1 MLKFLKKYWWI
12 GLIGSLFMVGEV
24 LIDLIQPKM
33 MAQIVDEGILKGN
46 ESLVWSVGIRMIL
59 VVFLGGCC
67 GILSGVFV
75 NICSQHFGNDLRKA
89 LFHRIM
95 NFSFEQIDDFTVG
108 SLITRTTS
116 DVTQVQNMVS
126 QLIRGAVRCMMFFI
140 AGSSFLLSLNVA
152 FSRVLMF
159 TLPIILLEIAF
170 VVWKSGPLFTLLQKR
185 LDRVNSV
192 IGENVASE
200 RVVKAFVQEKSEI
213 EKFRQSNRDLADSR
227 FQVQLLI
234 SWMRPVMN
242 IVLNTATVTIIYIGG
257 MEVAARRMEIGSL
270 MAAITYLSQI
280 LSGMMMMAMIFQTI
294 TLGVAS
300 SKRIKEVL
308 TSVPVIQDGK
318 DGNIEKRGG
327 SIEFK
332 NVSFTYPG
340 HHHEVLKDISFTVAP
355 GQTLAIIG
363 ATGSGKS
370 TLVSLIP
377 RFYDVTEGRV
387 LVDGE
392 DVKNFTLHELRDR
405 ISLVLQKSE
414 MFSGSIAHNI
424 MIGNP
429 EATEDEMISAAR
441 VAQTHEFILRQPDS
455 YDTPVAE
462 AGMSLSGGQK
472 QRIAISR
479 ALLRPA
485 EILIL
490 DDSTSALDLGTE
502 SRLFKALRGDYEKMT
517 KIIIAQRI
525 ATVMRAD
532 RIAVMDKGRIV
543 GMGTHKELMNSCDVY
558 REIYDSQLRKGG
570 RKYESTTEYKS

>member
-1 MLKFLKKYWWI
+1 MADTLLKFLKKHLWI
-12 GLIGSLFMVGEV
+12 GLIGSLFMVCEV
-24 LIDLIQPKM
+24 LIDLIQPRM
-33 MAQIVDEGILKGN
+33 MAQIVDNGILKGN
-46 ESLVWSVGIRMIL
+46 TALVWSVGIRMIFI
-59 VVFLGGCC
+59 VFLGGCC

-89 LFHRIM
+89 LFDRIM

-116 DVTQVQNMVS
+116 DVTQVQTMVS
-126 QLIRGAVRCMMFFI
+126 QLIRGAVRCMMFFF
-140 AGSSFLLSLNVA
+140 AGSSFLLTLNVA
-152 FSRVLMF
+152 FSRVLML
-159 TLPIILLEIAF
+159 TIPIILMEIAF
-170 VVWKSGPLFTLLQKR
+170 VVWKSGPLFTHLQTR

-200 RVVKAFVQEKSEI
+200 RVVKAFVQEQSEI
-213 EKFRQSNRDLADSR
+213 EKFDKCNLDLVNTR
-227 FQVQLLI
+227 FEVQILI

-242 IVLNTATVTIIYIGG
+242 IVLNAATVAIIYIGG
-257 MEVAARRMEIGSL
+257 MEVAASRMEIGSL

-294 TLGVAS
+294 TLGLAS
-300 SKRIKEVL
+300 AKRLKEVL
-308 TSVPVIQDGK
+308 ASVPVIRDGSAAA
-318 DGNIEKRGG
+318 IEKRGG
-327 SIEFK
+327 SIEFE
-332 NVSFTYPG
+332 NVSFNYPG

-370 TLVSLIP
+370 TLVSLIA
-377 RFYDVTEGRV
+377 RFYDVTDGSV

-392 DVKNFTLHELRDR
+392 DVKNFSLHELRDR
-405 ISLVLQKSE
+405 ISFVLQKSE
-414 MFSGSIAHNI
+414 LFTGTIRKNI

-429 EATEDEMISAAR
+429 GADEDEMVKAAR
-441 VAQTHEFILRQPDS
+441 AAQADEFILHQPDK
-455 YDTPVAE
+455 YDTTVAE

-479 ALLRPA
+479 ALLKPA

-502 SRLFKALRGDYEKMT
+502 ARLFKALDEGYEKLT

-543 GMGTHKELMNSCDVY
+543 GIGSHNELMENCDVY

-570 RKYESTTEYKS
+570 VKA

>member
-1 MLKFLKKYWWI
+1 MLKFLKKHLWI
-12 GLIGSLFMVGEV
+12 GLIGSLFMVCEV
-24 LIDLIQPKM
+24 LIDLIQPRM
-33 MAQIVDEGILKGN
+33 MAQIVDNGILKGN
-46 ESLVWSVGIRMIL
+46 TALVWSVGIRMIFI
-59 VVFLGGCC
+59 VFLGGCC

-89 LFHRIM
+89 LFDRIM

-116 DVTQVQNMVS
+116 DVTQVQTMVS
-126 QLIRGAVRCMMFFI
+126 QLIRGAVRCMMFFF
-140 AGSSFLLSLNVA
+140 AGSSFLLTLNVA
-152 FSRVLMF
+152 FSRVLML
-159 TLPIILLEIAF
+159 TIPIILMEIAF
-170 VVWKSGPLFTLLQKR
+170 VVWKSGPLFTHLQTR

-200 RVVKAFVQEKSEI
+200 RVVKAFVQEQSEI
-213 EKFRQSNRDLADSR
+213 EKFDKSNLDLVNTR
-227 FQVQLLI
+227 FEVQILI

-242 IVLNTATVTIIYIGG
+242 IVLNAATVAIIYIGG
-257 MEVAARRMEIGSL
+257 MEVAASRMEIGSL

-294 TLGVAS
+294 TLGLAS
-300 SKRIKEVL
+300 AKRLKEVL
-308 TSVPVIQDGK
+308 ASVPVIRDGSAAA
-318 DGNIEKRGG
+318 IEKRGG
-327 SIEFK
+327 SIEFE
-332 NVSFTYPG
+332 NVSFNYPG

-370 TLVSLIP
+370 TLVSLIA
-377 RFYDVTEGRV
+377 RFYDVTDGSV

-392 DVKNFTLHELRDR
+392 DVKNFSLHELRDR
-405 ISLVLQKSE
+405 ISFVLQKSE
-414 MFSGSIAHNI
+414 LFTGTIRKNI

-429 EATEDEMISAAR
+429 EADEDEMVKAAR
-441 VAQTHEFILRQPDS
+441 AAQADEFILHQPDK
-455 YDTPVAE
+455 YDTTVAE

-479 ALLRPA
+479 ALLKPS

-502 SRLFKALRGDYEKMT
+502 ARLFKALDEGYEKLT

-543 GMGTHKELMNSCDVY
+543 GIGSHNELMENCDVY

-570 RKYESTTEYKS
+570 AKA

>member
-1 MLKFLKKYWWI
+1 MLKFLKKHLWI
-12 GLIGSLFMVGEV
+12 GLIGSLFMVCEV
-24 LIDLIQPKM
+24 LIDLIQPRM
-33 MAQIVDEGILKGN
+33 MAQIVDNGILKGDTA
-46 ESLVWSVGIRMIL
+46 LVWSVGIRMIFI
-59 VVFLGGCC
+59 VFLGGCC

-89 LFHRIM
+89 LFDRIM

-116 DVTQVQNMVS
+116 DVTQVQTMVS
-126 QLIRGAVRCMMFFI
+126 QLIRGAVRCMMFFF
-140 AGSSFLLSLNVA
+140 AGSSFLLTLNVA
-152 FSRVLMF
+152 FSRVLML
-159 TLPIILLEIAF
+159 TIPIILMEIAF
-170 VVWKSGPLFTLLQKR
+170 VVWKSGPLFTHLQTR

-200 RVVKAFVQEKSEI
+200 RVVKAFVQEQSEI
-213 EKFRQSNRDLADSR
+213 EKFDKSNLDLVNTR
-227 FQVQLLI
+227 FEVQILI

-242 IVLNTATVTIIYIGG
+242 IVLNAATVAIIYIGG
-257 MEVAARRMEIGSL
+257 MEVAASRMEIGSL

-294 TLGVAS
+294 TLGLAS
-300 SKRIKEVL
+300 AKRLKEVL
-308 TSVPVIQDGK
+308 ASVPVIRDGSAAA
-318 DGNIEKRGG
+318 IEKRGG
-327 SIEFK
+327 SIEFE
-332 NVSFTYPG
+332 NVSFNYPG
-340 HHHEVLKDISFTVAP
+340 HHNEVLKDISFTVAP

-370 TLVSLIP
+370 TLVSLIA
-377 RFYDVTEGRV
+377 RFYDVTDGSV

-392 DVKNFTLHELRDR
+392 DVKNFSLHELRDR
-405 ISLVLQKSE
+405 ISFVLQKSE
-414 MFSGSIAHNI
+414 LFTGTIRKNI

-429 EATEDEMISAAR
+429 EADEDEMIKAAR
-441 VAQTHEFILRQPDS
+441 AAQADEFILHQPDK
-455 YDTPVAE
+455 YDTTVAE

-479 ALLRPA
+479 ALLKPA

-502 SRLFKALRGDYEKMT
+502 ARLFKALDEGYEKLT

-543 GMGTHKELMNSCDVY
+543 GIGSHNELMENCDVY

-570 RKYESTTEYKS
+570 AKA

>member
-1 MLKFLKKYWWI
+1 LLKFLKKHLWI
-12 GLIGSLFMVGEV
+12 GLIGSLFMVCEV
-24 LIDLIQPKM
+24 LIDLIQPRM
-33 MAQIVDEGILKGN
+33 MAQIVDNGILKGN
-46 ESLVWSVGIRMIL
+46 TDLVWSVGIRMIFI
-59 VVFLGGCC
+59 VFLGGCC

-89 LFHRIM
+89 LFDRIM
-95 NFSFEQIDDFTVG
+95 NFSFEQIDDFTTG

-116 DVTQVQNMVS
+116 DVTQVQTMVS
-126 QLIRGAVRCMMFFI
+126 QLIRGAVRCMMFFF
-140 AGSSFLLSLNVA
+140 AGSSFLLTLNVA

-159 TLPIILLEIAF
+159 TIPIILAEIAF
-170 VVWKSGPLFTLLQKR
+170 VVWKSGPMFTHLQTR

-200 RVVKAFVQEKSEI
+200 RVVKAFVQEQSEI
-213 EKFRQSNRDLADSR
+213 EKFDKSNLDLVNTR
-227 FQVQLLI
+227 FEVQILI

-242 IVLNTATVTIIYIGG
+242 IVLNAATVAIIYIGG
-257 MEVAARRMEIGSL
+257 MEVAASRMEIGSL

-294 TLGVAS
+294 TLGLAS
-300 SKRIKEVL
+300 AKRLKEVL
-308 TSVPVIQDGK
+308 ASVPVIRDGDAK
-318 DGNIEKRGG
+318 DIEKRGG

-332 NVSFTYPG
+332 NVSFNYPG

-355 GQTLAIIG
+355 GQTLAVIG
-363 ATGSGKS
+363 STGSGKS
-370 TLVSLIP
+370 TLVSLIA
-377 RFYDVTEGRV
+377 RFYDVTEGCV

-392 DVKNFTLHELRDR
+392 DVKHFTLHELRDR
-405 ISLVLQKSE
+405 ISFVLQKSE
-414 MFSGSIAHNI
+414 LFTGTIRKNI

-429 EATEDEMISAAR
+429 GADEEDMIKAAR
-441 VAQTHEFILRQPDS
+441 AAQADEFISHQPDK
-455 YDTPVAE
+455 YDTTVAE

-479 ALLRPA
+479 ALLKPA

-502 SRLFKALRGDYEKMT
+502 ARLFKALDEGYGNLTR
-517 KIIIAQRI
+517 IIIAQRI

-543 GMGTHKELMNSCDVY
+543 GIGSHNELMENCDVY
-558 REIYDSQLRKGG
+558 REIYDSQLRKGDA
-570 RKYESTTEYKS
+570 KV

>member
-1 MLKFLKKYWWI
+1 MLRFLRKYWWI

-33 MAQIVDEGILKGN
+33 MARIVDDGILKGN
-46 ESLVWSVGIRMIL
+46 EALVWSVGIRMIL

-89 LFHRIM
+89 CFERIM
-95 NFSFEQIDDFTVG
+95 NFSFEQTDDFTVG

-116 DVTQVQNMVS
+116 DVTQVQNMVA

-152 FSRVLMF
+152 FSRVLLF
-159 TLPIILLEIAF
+159 TLPVILLEIAF

-192 IGENVASE
+192 IGENVAGE
-200 RVVKAFVQEKSEI
+200 RVVKAFVQESSEI
-213 EKFRQSNRDLADSR
+213 EKFEQSNADLVNTQ
-227 FQVQLLI
+227 FKVLILL

-242 IVLNTATVTIIYIGG
+242 IVLNAATVAIIYIGG
-257 MEVAARRMEIGSL
+257 QEVAAQRMEIGSL

-280 LSGMMMMAMIFQTI
+280 LNGMMMLAMIFQTI
-294 TLGVAS
+294 TRGMAS
-300 SKRIKEVL
+300 SKRLKEVL
-308 TSVPVIQDGK
+308 ASEPVIR
-318 DGNIEKRGG
+318 DGNVRNIARRGG

-340 HHHEVLKDISFTVAP
+340 HHHEVLSSISFYVEP

-370 TLVSLIP
+370 TLISLIP
-377 RFYDVTEGRV
+377 RFYDATVGSV

-392 DVKNFTLHELRDR
+392 DVKNFPLHELRER
-405 ISLVLQKSE
+405 IACVLQKSE
-414 MFSGSIAHNI
+414 LFSSTIRQNI
-424 MIGNP
+424 MIGNTSAS
-429 EATEDEMISAAR
+429 EEQMISAAKA
-441 VAQTHEFILRQPDS
+441 AQADAFISEQPES

-479 ALLRPA
+479 ALLKHA
-485 EILIL
+485 DILIL

-502 SRLFKALRGDYEKMT
+502 ARLFNALNEGYRKMT

-532 RIAVMDKGRIV
+532 RIAVLDRGHIV
-543 GMGTHKELMNSCDVY
+543 GMGSHDELMHSCTVY

-570 RKYESTTEYKS
+570 ART

>member
-1 MLKFLKKYWWI
+1 VADTLLKFLKKHLWI
-12 GLIGSLFMVGEV
+12 GLIGSLFMVCEV
-24 LIDLIQPKM
+24 LIDLIQPRM
-33 MAQIVDEGILKGN
+33 MAQIVDNGILKGN
-46 ESLVWSVGIRMIL
+46 TALVWSVGIRMIFI
-59 VVFLGGCC
+59 VFLGGCC

-89 LFHRIM
+89 LFDRIM

-116 DVTQVQNMVS
+116 DVTQVQTMVS
-126 QLIRGAVRCMMFFI
+126 QLIRGAVRCMMFFF
-140 AGSSFLLSLNVA
+140 AGSSFLLTLNVA

-159 TLPIILLEIAF
+159 TIPIILMEIAF
-170 VVWKSGPLFTLLQKR
+170 VVWKSGPLFTHLQTR

-200 RVVKAFVQEKSEI
+200 RVVKAFVQEQSEI
-213 EKFRQSNRDLADSR
+213 EKFDKSNLDLVNTR
-227 FQVQLLI
+227 FEVQILI

-242 IVLNTATVTIIYIGG
+242 IVLNAATVAIIYIGG
-257 MEVAARRMEIGSL
+257 MEVAAGRMEIGSL

-294 TLGVAS
+294 TLGLAS
-300 SKRIKEVL
+300 AKRLNEVL
-308 TSVPVIQDGK
+308 HSVPVIQDGRAA
-318 DGNIEKRGG
+318 DIEKRGG

-332 NVSFTYPG
+332 NVSLNYPG
-340 HHHEVLKDISFTVAP
+340 HHHEVLKNISFTVAP

-370 TLVSLIP
+370 TLVSLIA
-377 RFYDVTEGRV
+377 RFYDVTDGRV

-392 DVKNFTLHELRDR
+392 DVKNFSLHELRDR
-405 ISLVLQKSE
+405 ISFVLQKSE
-414 MFSGSIAHNI
+414 LFTGTIRKNI

-429 EATEDEMISAAR
+429 EAEEDEMVKAAR
-441 VAQTHEFILRQPDS
+441 AAQADEFILHQPDK
-455 YDTPVAE
+455 YDTTVAE

-479 ALLRPA
+479 ALLKPA

-502 SRLFKALRGDYEKMT
+502 ARLFKALDEGYEKLT

-543 GMGTHKELMNSCDVY
+543 GIGSHNELMENCDVY
-558 REIYDSQLRKGG
+558 REIYDSQLKKGG
-570 RKYESTTEYKS
+570 AKA

>member
-1 MLKFLKKYWWI
+1 MLKFLKKHLWI
-12 GLIGSLFMVGEV
+12 GLIGSLFMVCEV
-24 LIDLIQPKM
+24 LIDLIQPRM
-33 MAQIVDEGILKGN
+33 MAQIVDNGILKGN
-46 ESLVWSVGIRMIL
+46 TDLVWSVGIRMIFI
-59 VVFLGGCC
+59 VFLGGCC

-89 LFHRIM
+89 LFDRIM
-95 NFSFEQIDDFTVG
+95 NFSFEQIDDFTTG

-116 DVTQVQNMVS
+116 DVTQVQTMVS
-126 QLIRGAVRCMMFFI
+126 QLIRGAVRCMMFFF
-140 AGSSFLLSLNVA
+140 AGSSFLLTLNVA

-159 TLPIILLEIAF
+159 TIPIILAEIAF
-170 VVWKSGPLFTLLQKR
+170 VVWKSGPMFTHLQTR

-200 RVVKAFVQEKSEI
+200 RVVKAFVQEQSEI
-213 EKFRQSNRDLADSR
+213 EKFDKSNLDLVNTR
-227 FQVQLLI
+227 FEVQILI

-242 IVLNTATVTIIYIGG
+242 IVLNAATVAIIYIGG
-257 MEVAARRMEIGSL
+257 MEVAASRMEIGSL

-294 TLGVAS
+294 TLGLAS
-300 SKRIKEVL
+300 AKRLKEVL
-308 TSVPVIQDGK
+308 ASVPVIRDGDAK
-318 DGNIEKRGG
+318 DIEKRGG

-332 NVSFTYPG
+332 NVSFNYPG

-355 GQTLAIIG
+355 GHTMAVIG

-370 TLVSLIP
+370 TLVSLIA
-377 RFYDVTEGRV
+377 RFYDVTEGSV

-392 DVKNFTLHELRDR
+392 DVKHFTLHELRDR
-405 ISLVLQKSE
+405 ISFVLQKSE
-414 MFSGSIAHNI
+414 LFTGTIRKNI

-429 EATEDEMISAAR
+429 GTDEEDMIKAAR
-441 VAQTHEFILRQPDS
+441 AAQADEFISHQPDK
-455 YDTPVAE
+455 YDTTVAE

-479 ALLRPA
+479 ALLKPA

-502 SRLFKALRGDYEKMT
+502 ARLFKALDEGYGNLT

-543 GMGTHKELMNSCDVY
+543 GIGSHNELMENCDVY
-558 REIYDSQLRKGG
+558 REIYDSQLKKGG
-570 RKYESTTEYKS
+570 VKA

>member
-1 MLKFLKKYWWI
+1 MLKFLKKHLWI
-12 GLIGSLFMVGEV
+12 GLIGSLFMVCEV
-24 LIDLIQPKM
+24 LIDLIQPRM
-33 MAQIVDEGILKGN
+33 MAQIVDNGILKGDTA
-46 ESLVWSVGIRMIL
+46 LVWNVGIRMIFI
-59 VVFLGGCC
+59 VFLGGCC

-89 LFHRIM
+89 LFDRIM

-116 DVTQVQNMVS
+116 DVTQVQTMVS
-126 QLIRGAVRCMMFFI
+126 QLIRGAVRCMMFFF
-140 AGSSFLLSLNVA
+140 AGSSFLLTLNVA
-152 FSRVLMF
+152 FSRVLML
-159 TLPIILLEIAF
+159 TIPIILMEIAF
-170 VVWKSGPLFTLLQKR
+170 VVWKSGPLFTHLQTR

-200 RVVKAFVQEKSEI
+200 RVVKAFVQEQSEI
-213 EKFRQSNRDLADSR
+213 EKFDKSNLDLVNTR
-227 FQVQLLI
+227 FEVQILI

-242 IVLNTATVTIIYIGG
+242 IVLNAATVAIIYIGG
-257 MEVAARRMEIGSL
+257 MEVAASRMEIGSL

-294 TLGVAS
+294 NLGLAS
-300 SKRIKEVL
+300 AKRLKEVL
-308 TSVPVIQDGK
+308 ASVPVIRDGSAVA
-318 DGNIEKRGG
+318 IEKRGG
-327 SIEFK
+327 SIEFE
-332 NVSFTYPG
+332 NVSFNYPG

-370 TLVSLIP
+370 TLVSLIA
-377 RFYDVTEGRV
+377 RFYDVTDGSV

-392 DVKNFTLHELRDR
+392 DVKNFSLHELRDR
-405 ISLVLQKSE
+405 ISFVLQKSE
-414 MFSGSIAHNI
+414 LFTGTIRKNI

-429 EATEDEMISAAR
+429 EADEDEMVKAAR
-441 VAQTHEFILRQPDS
+441 ATQADEFILHQPDK
-455 YDTPVAE
+455 YDTTVAE

-479 ALLRPA
+479 ALLKPA

-502 SRLFKALRGDYEKMT
+502 ARLFKALDEGYEKLT

-543 GMGTHKELMNSCDVY
+543 GIGSHNELMENCDVY

-570 RKYESTTEYKS
+570 VKA

>member
-46 ESLVWSVGIRMIL
+46 EGLVWSVGIRMIL

-89 LFHRIM
+89 LFHRII

-159 TLPIILLEIAF
+159 TLPIILIEIAF

-213 EKFRQSNRDLADSR
+213 EKFRQSNRDLAGSR

-300 SKRIKEVL
+300 SKRIKEAL
-308 TSVPVIQDGK
+308 ASVPVIQDGK
-318 DGNIEKRGG
+318 EGNIEKCGG

-405 ISLVLQKSE
+405 ISFVLQKSE
-414 MFSGSIAHNI
+414 MFSGSIEHNI

-441 VAQTHEFILRQPDS
+441 VAQAHEFILRQPDS

-502 SRLFKALRGDYEKMT
+502 ARLFRALRGDYENMT

-543 GMGTHKELMNSCDVY
+543 GIGTHKELMNSCDVY

-570 RKYESTTEYKS
+570 ATS

>member
-1 MLKFLKKYWWI
+1 MADTLLKFLKKHLWI
-12 GLIGSLFMVGEV
+12 GLIGSLFMVCEV
-24 LIDLIQPKM
+24 LIDLIQPRM
-33 MAQIVDEGILKGN
+33 MAQIVDNGILKGN
-46 ESLVWSVGIRMIL
+46 TALVWSVGIRMIFI
-59 VVFLGGCC
+59 VFLGGCC

-89 LFHRIM
+89 LFDRIM
-95 NFSFEQIDDFTVG
+95 NFSFEQIDDFTTG

-116 DVTQVQNMVS
+116 DVTQVQTMVS
-126 QLIRGAVRCMMFFI
+126 QLIRGAVRCMMFFF
-140 AGSSFLLSLNVA
+140 AGSSFLLTLNVA

-159 TLPIILLEIAF
+159 TIPIILMEIAF
-170 VVWKSGPLFTLLQKR
+170 VVWKSGPLFTHLQTR

-200 RVVKAFVQEKSEI
+200 RVVKAFVQEQSEI
-213 EKFRQSNRDLADSR
+213 EKFDKSNLDLVNTR
-227 FQVQLLI
+227 FEVQILI

-242 IVLNTATVTIIYIGG
+242 IVLNAATVAIIYIGG
-257 MEVAARRMEIGSL
+257 MEVAASRMEIGSL

-294 TLGVAS
+294 TLGLAS
-300 SKRIKEVL
+300 AKRLKEVL
-308 TSVPVIQDGK
+308 ASVPVIRDGSAAA
-318 DGNIEKRGG
+318 IEKRGG
-327 SIEFK
+327 SIEFE
-332 NVSFTYPG
+332 NVSFNYPG
-340 HHHEVLKDISFTVAP
+340 HHHEVLKNISFTVAP

-370 TLVSLIP
+370 TLVSLIA
-377 RFYDVTEGRV
+377 RFYDVTDGSV

-392 DVKNFTLHELRDR
+392 DVKNFSLHELRDR
-405 ISLVLQKSE
+405 ISFVLQKSE
-414 MFSGSIAHNI
+414 LFTGTIRKNI

-429 EATEDEMISAAR
+429 EADEDEMVKAAR
-441 VAQTHEFILRQPDS
+441 AAQADEFILHQPDK
-455 YDTPVAE
+455 YDTTVAE

-479 ALLRPA
+479 ALLKPA

-502 SRLFKALRGDYEKMT
+502 ARLFKALDEGYEKLT

-543 GMGTHKELMNSCDVY
+543 GIGSHNELMENCDVY

-570 RKYESTTEYKS
+570 VKA

>member
-1 MLKFLKKYWWI
+1 
-12 GLIGSLFMVGEV
+12 MVCEV
-24 LIDLIQPKM
+24 LIDLIQPRM
-33 MAQIVDEGILKGN
+33 MAQIVDNGILKGDTA
-46 ESLVWSVGIRMIL
+46 LVWSVGIRMIFI
-59 VVFLGGCC
+59 VFLGGCC

-89 LFHRIM
+89 LFDRIM

-116 DVTQVQNMVS
+116 DVTQVQTMVS
-126 QLIRGAVRCMMFFI
+126 QLIRGAVRCMMFFF
-140 AGSSFLLSLNVA
+140 AGSSFLLTLNVA
-152 FSRVLMF
+152 FSRVLMLTF
-159 TLPIILLEIAF
+159 PIILMEIAF
-170 VVWKSGPLFTLLQKR
+170 VVWKSGPLFTHLQTR

-200 RVVKAFVQEKSEI
+200 RVVKAFVQEQSEI
-213 EKFRQSNRDLADSR
+213 EKFDKSNLDLVNTR
-227 FQVQLLI
+227 FEVQILI

-242 IVLNTATVTIIYIGG
+242 IVLNAATVAIIYIGG
-257 MEVAARRMEIGSL
+257 MEVAASRMEIGSL

-294 TLGVAS
+294 TLGLAS
-300 SKRIKEVL
+300 AKRLKEVL
-308 TSVPVIQDGK
+308 ASVPVIRDGSAAA
-318 DGNIEKRGG
+318 IEKRGG
-327 SIEFK
+327 SIEFE
-332 NVSFTYPG
+332 NVSFNYPG

-370 TLVSLIP
+370 TLVSLIA
-377 RFYDVTEGRV
+377 RFYDVTDGSV

-392 DVKNFTLHELRDR
+392 DVKNFSLHELRDR
-405 ISLVLQKSE
+405 ISFVLQKSE
-414 MFSGSIAHNI
+414 LFTGTIRKNI

-429 EATEDEMISAAR
+429 EADEDEMIKAAR
-441 VAQTHEFILRQPDS
+441 AAQADEFILHQPDK
-455 YDTPVAE
+455 YDTTVAE

-479 ALLRPA
+479 ALLKPA

-502 SRLFKALRGDYEKMT
+502 ARLFKALDEGYEKLT

-525 ATVMRAD
+525 ATVIRAD

-543 GMGTHKELMNSCDVY
+543 GIGSHNELMENCDVY

-570 RKYESTTEYKS
+570 AKA

>member
-159 TLPIILLEIAF
+159 TLPIILIEIAF

-185 LDRVNSV
+185 LDCVNSV

-308 TSVPVIQDGK
+308 ASVPVIQDGK
-318 DGNIEKRGG
+318 EGNIEKRGG

-414 MFSGSIAHNI
+414 MFSGSIEHNI

-429 EATEDEMISAAR
+429 QATEDEMISAAR
-441 VAQTHEFILRQPDS
+441 VAQAHEFILRQPDS

-479 ALLRPA
+479 GLLRPA

-543 GMGTHKELMNSCDVY
+543 GMGTHKELMNSCDIY

-570 RKYESTTEYKS
+570 AKV

>member
-1 MLKFLKKYWWI
+1 MADTLLKFLKKHLWI
-12 GLIGSLFMVGEV
+12 GLIGSLFMVCEV
-24 LIDLIQPKM
+24 LIDLIQPRM
-33 MAQIVDEGILKGN
+33 MAQIVDNGILKGDTA
-46 ESLVWSVGIRMIL
+46 LVWSVGIRMIFI
-59 VVFLGGCC
+59 VFLGGCC

-89 LFHRIM
+89 LFDRIM

-116 DVTQVQNMVS
+116 DVTQVQTMVS
-126 QLIRGAVRCMMFFI
+126 QLIRGAVRCMMFFF
-140 AGSSFLLSLNVA
+140 AGSSFLLTLNVA
-152 FSRVLMF
+152 FSRVLMLTF
-159 TLPIILLEIAF
+159 PIILMEIAF
-170 VVWKSGPLFTLLQKR
+170 VVWKSGPLFTHLQTR

-200 RVVKAFVQEKSEI
+200 RVVKAFVQEQSEI
-213 EKFRQSNRDLADSR
+213 EKFDKSNLDLVNTR
-227 FQVQLLI
+227 FEVQILI

-242 IVLNTATVTIIYIGG
+242 IVLNAATVAIIYIGG
-257 MEVAARRMEIGSL
+257 MEVAASRMEIGSL

-294 TLGVAS
+294 TLGLAS
-300 SKRIKEVL
+300 AKRLKEVL
-308 TSVPVIQDGK
+308 ASVPVIRDGSAAA
-318 DGNIEKRGG
+318 IEKRGG
-327 SIEFK
+327 SIEFE
-332 NVSFTYPG
+332 NVSFNYPG

-370 TLVSLIP
+370 TLVSLIA
-377 RFYDVTEGRV
+377 RFYDVTDGSV

-392 DVKNFTLHELRDR
+392 DVKNFSLHELRDR
-405 ISLVLQKSE
+405 ISFVLQKSE
-414 MFSGSIAHNI
+414 LFTGTIRKNI

-429 EATEDEMISAAR
+429 EADEDEMIKAAR
-441 VAQTHEFILRQPDS
+441 AAQADEFILHQPDK
-455 YDTPVAE
+455 YDTTVAE

-479 ALLRPA
+479 ALLKPA

-502 SRLFKALRGDYEKMT
+502 ARLFKALDEGYEKLT

-525 ATVMRAD
+525 ATVIRAD

-543 GMGTHKELMNSCDVY
+543 GIGSHNELMENCDVY

-570 RKYESTTEYKS
+570 AKT

>member
-1 MLKFLKKYWWI
+1 MLKFLKKHLWI
-12 GLIGSLFMVGEV
+12 GLIGSLFMVCEV
-24 LIDLIQPKM
+24 LIDLIQPRM
-33 MAQIVDEGILKGN
+33 MAQIVDNGILKGN
-46 ESLVWSVGIRMIL
+46 TALVWSVGIRMIFI
-59 VVFLGGCC
+59 VFLGGCC

-89 LFHRIM
+89 LFDRIM

-116 DVTQVQNMVS
+116 DVTQVQTMVS
-126 QLIRGAVRCMMFFI
+126 QLIRGAVRCMMFFF
-140 AGSSFLLSLNVA
+140 AGSSFLLTLNVA
-152 FSRVLMF
+152 FSRVLML
-159 TLPIILLEIAF
+159 TIPIILMEIAF
-170 VVWKSGPLFTLLQKR
+170 VVWKSGPLFTHLQTR

-200 RVVKAFVQEKSEI
+200 RVVKAFVQEQSEI
-213 EKFRQSNRDLADSR
+213 EKFDKCNLDLVNTR
-227 FQVQLLI
+227 FEVQILI

-242 IVLNTATVTIIYIGG
+242 IVLNAATVAIIYIGG
-257 MEVAARRMEIGSL
+257 MEVAASRMEIGSL

-294 TLGVAS
+294 TLGLAS
-300 SKRIKEVL
+300 AKRLKEVL
-308 TSVPVIQDGK
+308 ASVPVIRDGSAAA
-318 DGNIEKRGG
+318 IEKRGG
-327 SIEFK
+327 SIEFE
-332 NVSFTYPG
+332 NVSFNYPG

-370 TLVSLIP
+370 TLVSLIA
-377 RFYDVTEGRV
+377 RFYDVTDGSV

-392 DVKNFTLHELRDR
+392 DVKNFSLHELRDR
-405 ISLVLQKSE
+405 ISFVLQKSE
-414 MFSGSIAHNI
+414 LFTGTIRKNI

-429 EATEDEMISAAR
+429 EADEDEMVKAAR
-441 VAQTHEFILRQPDS
+441 AAQADEFILHQPDK
-455 YDTPVAE
+455 YDTTVAE

-479 ALLRPA
+479 ALLKPA

-502 SRLFKALRGDYEKMT
+502 ARLFKALDEGYEKLT

-543 GMGTHKELMNSCDVY
+543 GIGSHNELMENCDVY

-570 RKYESTTEYKS
+570 VKA

>member
-1 MLKFLKKYWWI
+1 
-12 GLIGSLFMVGEV
+12 MVCEV
-24 LIDLIQPKM
+24 LIDLIQPRM
-33 MAQIVDEGILKGN
+33 MAQIVDNGILKGDTA
-46 ESLVWSVGIRMIL
+46 LVWSVGIRMIFI
-59 VVFLGGCC
+59 VFLGGCC

-89 LFHRIM
+89 LFDRIM

-116 DVTQVQNMVS
+116 DVTQVQTMVS
-126 QLIRGAVRCMMFFI
+126 QLIRGAVRCMMFFF
-140 AGSSFLLSLNVA
+140 AGSSFLLTLNVA
-152 FSRVLMF
+152 FSRVLML
-159 TLPIILLEIAF
+159 TIPIILMEIAF
-170 VVWKSGPLFTLLQKR
+170 VVWKSGPLFTHLQTR

-200 RVVKAFVQEKSEI
+200 CVVKAFVQEQSEI
-213 EKFRQSNRDLADSR
+213 EKFDKSNLDLVNTR
-227 FQVQLLI
+227 FEVQILI

-242 IVLNTATVTIIYIGG
+242 IVLNAATVAIIYIGG
-257 MEVAARRMEIGSL
+257 MEVAASRMEIGSL

-294 TLGVAS
+294 TLGLAS
-300 SKRIKEVL
+300 AKRLKEVL
-308 TSVPVIQDGK
+308 ASVPVIRDGSAAA
-318 DGNIEKRGG
+318 IEKRGG

-332 NVSFTYPG
+332 NVSFNYPG
-340 HHHEVLKDISFTVAP
+340 HHHEVLKDISFPVAP

-370 TLVSLIP
+370 TLVSLIA
-377 RFYDVTEGRV
+377 RFYDVTDGSV

-392 DVKNFTLHELRDR
+392 DVKNFSLHELRDR
-405 ISLVLQKSE
+405 ISFVLQKSE
-414 MFSGSIAHNI
+414 LFTGTIRKNI

-429 EATEDEMISAAR
+429 EADEDEMIKAAR
-441 VAQTHEFILRQPDS
+441 AAQADEFILHQPDK
-455 YDTPVAE
+455 YDTTVAE

-479 ALLRPA
+479 ALLKPA

-502 SRLFKALRGDYEKMT
+502 ARLFKALDEGYEKLT

-543 GMGTHKELMNSCDVY
+543 GIGSHNELMENCDVY

-570 RKYESTTEYKS
+570 AKA

>member
-1 MLKFLKKYWWI
+1 MLKFLKKHLWI
-12 GLIGSLFMVGEV
+12 GLIGSLFMVCEV
-24 LIDLIQPKM
+24 LIDLIQPRM
-33 MAQIVDEGILKGN
+33 MAQIVDNGILKGDTA
-46 ESLVWSVGIRMIL
+46 LVWSVGIRMIFI
-59 VVFLGGCC
+59 VFLGGCC

-89 LFHRIM
+89 LFDRIM

-116 DVTQVQNMVS
+116 DVTQVQTMVS
-126 QLIRGAVRCMMFFI
+126 QLIRGAVRCMMFFF
-140 AGSSFLLSLNVA
+140 AGSSFLLTLNVA
-152 FSRVLMF
+152 FSRVLML
-159 TLPIILLEIAF
+159 TIPIILMEIAF
-170 VVWKSGPLFTLLQKR
+170 VVWKSGPLFTHLQTR

-200 RVVKAFVQEKSEI
+200 RVVKAFVQEQSEI
-213 EKFRQSNRDLADSR
+213 EKFDKSNLDLVNTR
-227 FQVQLLI
+227 FKVQILI

-242 IVLNTATVTIIYIGG
+242 IVLNAATVAIIYIGG
-257 MEVAARRMEIGSL
+257 MEVAASRMEIGSL

-294 TLGVAS
+294 TLGLAS
-300 SKRIKEVL
+300 AKRLKEVL
-308 TSVPVIQDGK
+308 ASVPVIRDGSAAA
-318 DGNIEKRGG
+318 IEKRGG
-327 SIEFK
+327 SIEFE
-332 NVSFTYPG
+332 NVSFNYPG

-370 TLVSLIP
+370 TLVSLIA
-377 RFYDVTEGRV
+377 RFYDVTDGSV

-392 DVKNFTLHELRDR
+392 DVKNFSLHELRDR
-405 ISLVLQKSE
+405 ISFVLQKSE
-414 MFSGSIAHNI
+414 LFTGTIRKNI

-429 EATEDEMISAAR
+429 EADEDEMVKAAR
-441 VAQTHEFILRQPDS
+441 AAQADDFILHQPDK
-455 YDTPVAE
+455 YDTTVAE

-479 ALLRPA
+479 ALLKPA

-502 SRLFKALRGDYEKMT
+502 ARLFKALDEGYEKLT

-543 GMGTHKELMNSCDVY
+543 GIGSHNELMENCDVY

-570 RKYESTTEYKS
+570 VKA

>member
-1 MLKFLKKYWWI
+1 MLKFLKKHLWI
-12 GLIGSLFMVGEV
+12 GLIGSLFMVCEV
-24 LIDLIQPKM
+24 LIDLIQPRM
-33 MAQIVDEGILKGN
+33 MAQIVDNGILKGDTA
-46 ESLVWSVGIRMIL
+46 LVWSVGIRMIFI
-59 VVFLGGCC
+59 VFLGGCC

-89 LFHRIM
+89 LFDRIM

-116 DVTQVQNMVS
+116 DVTQVQTMVS
-126 QLIRGAVRCMMFFI
+126 QLIRGAVRCMMFFF
-140 AGSSFLLSLNVA
+140 AGSSFLLTLNVA
-152 FSRVLMF
+152 FSRVLML
-159 TLPIILLEIAF
+159 TIPIILMEIAF
-170 VVWKSGPLFTLLQKR
+170 VVWKSGPLFTHLQTR

-200 RVVKAFVQEKSEI
+200 CVVKAFVQEQSEI
-213 EKFRQSNRDLADSR
+213 EKFDKSNLDLVNTR
-227 FQVQLLI
+227 FEVQILI

-242 IVLNTATVTIIYIGG
+242 IVLNAATVAIIYIGG
-257 MEVAARRMEIGSL
+257 MEVAASRMEIGSL

-294 TLGVAS
+294 TLGLAS
-300 SKRIKEVL
+300 AKRLKEVL
-308 TSVPVIQDGK
+308 ASVPVIRDGSAAA
-318 DGNIEKRGG
+318 IEKRGG

-332 NVSFTYPG
+332 NVSFNYPG
-340 HHHEVLKDISFTVAP
+340 HHHEVLKDISFPVAP

-370 TLVSLIP
+370 TLVSLIA
-377 RFYDVTEGRV
+377 RFYDVTDGSV

-392 DVKNFTLHELRDR
+392 DVKNFSLHELRDR
-405 ISLVLQKSE
+405 ISFVLQKSE
-414 MFSGSIAHNI
+414 LFTGTIRKNI

-429 EATEDEMISAAR
+429 EADEDEMIKAAR
-441 VAQTHEFILRQPDS
+441 AAQADEFILHQPDK
-455 YDTPVAE
+455 YDTTVAE

-479 ALLRPA
+479 ALLKPA

-502 SRLFKALRGDYEKMT
+502 ARLFKALDEGYEKLT

-543 GMGTHKELMNSCDVY
+543 GIGSHNELMENCDVY

-570 RKYESTTEYKS
+570 AKA

>member
-1 MLKFLKKYWWI
+1 MLKFLKKHLWI
-12 GLIGSLFMVGEV
+12 GLIGSLFMVCEV
-24 LIDLIQPKM
+24 LIDLIQPRM
-33 MAQIVDEGILKGN
+33 MAQIVDNGILKGN
-46 ESLVWSVGIRMIL
+46 TALVWSVGIRMIFI
-59 VVFLGGCC
+59 VFLGGCC

-75 NICSQHFGNDLRKA
+75 NICSQHFGNDLRKT
-89 LFHRIM
+89 LFDRIM
-95 NFSFEQIDDFTVG
+95 NFSFEQIDDFTTG

-116 DVTQVQNMVS
+116 DVTQVQTMVS
-126 QLIRGAVRCMMFFI
+126 QLIRGAVRCMMFFF
-140 AGSSFLLSLNVA
+140 AGSSFLLTLNVA
-152 FSRVLMF
+152 FSRVLML
-159 TLPIILLEIAF
+159 TIPIILMEIAF
-170 VVWKSGPLFTLLQKR
+170 VVWKSGPLFTHLQTR

-200 RVVKAFVQEKSEI
+200 RVVKAFVQEQSEI
-213 EKFRQSNRDLADSR
+213 EKFDKSNLDLVNTR
-227 FQVQLLI
+227 FEVQILI

-242 IVLNTATVTIIYIGG
+242 IVLNAATVAIIYIGG
-257 MEVAARRMEIGSL
+257 MEVAASRMEIGSL

-294 TLGVAS
+294 TLGLAS
-300 SKRIKEVL
+300 AKRLKEVL
-308 TSVPVIQDGK
+308 ASVPVIRDGSAAA
-318 DGNIEKRGG
+318 IEKRGG
-327 SIEFK
+327 SIEFE
-332 NVSFTYPG
+332 NVSFNYPG

-370 TLVSLIP
+370 TLVSLIA
-377 RFYDVTEGRV
+377 RFYDVTDGSV

-392 DVKNFTLHELRDR
+392 DVKNFSLHELRDR
-405 ISLVLQKSE
+405 ISFVLQKSE
-414 MFSGSIAHNI
+414 LFTGTIRKNI

-429 EATEDEMISAAR
+429 EADEDEMVKAAR
-441 VAQTHEFILRQPDS
+441 AAQADEFILHQPDK
-455 YDTPVAE
+455 YDTTVAE

-479 ALLRPA
+479 ALLKPA

-502 SRLFKALRGDYEKMT
+502 ARLFKALDEGYEKLT

-543 GMGTHKELMNSCDVY
+543 GIGSHNELMENCDVY

-570 RKYESTTEYKS
+570 VKA

>member
-1 MLKFLKKYWWI
+1 MLRFLKKYWYI

-33 MAQIVDEGILKGN
+33 MARIVDEGILKGN
-46 ESLVWSVGIRMIL
+46 ADLVVSVGIRMIL
-59 VVFLGGCC
+59 VVFLGGTC
-67 GILSGVFV
+67 GIMSGVFV

-89 LFHRIM
+89 CFERIM
-95 NFSFEQIDDFTVG
+95 NFSFEQTDDFTVG

-159 TLPIILLEIAF
+159 TLPIILIEIAF

-192 IGENVASE
+192 IGENVAGE
-200 RVVKAFVQEKSEI
+200 RVVKAFVQEEREN
-213 EKFRQSNRDLADSR
+213 EKFNQSNAALVDTQFKVLI
-227 FQVQLLI
+227 LL
-234 SWMRPVMN
+234 SWMRPIMN
-242 IVLNTATVTIIYIGG
+242 IVLNAATVAIIYIGG
-257 MEVAARRMEIGSL
+257 KEIAARRMEIGSL

-280 LSGMMMMAMIFQTI
+280 LNGMMMLAMIFQTI
-294 TLGVAS
+294 TRGVAS
-300 SKRIKEVL
+300 SKRLKEILRAEPVIRDGAL
-308 TSVPVIQDGK
+308 ASVPA
-318 DGNIEKRGG
+318 RGG

-332 NVSFTYPG
+332 HVSFTYPG
-340 HHHEVLKDISFTVAP
+340 HHHEVLSDISFRVSP
-355 GQTLAIIG
+355 GETLAVIG

-370 TLVSLIP
+370 TLISLIP
-377 RFYDVTEGRV
+377 RFYDVTGGSV

-392 DVKNFTLHELRDR
+392 DVKNFSLSDLRQR
-405 ISLVLQKSE
+405 ISFVLQKSE
-414 MFSGSIAHNI
+414 LFSSIIRQNI
-424 MIGNP
+424 LIGNAGASEEEMQRAAKAAQADSFIQAQP
-429 EATEDEMISAAR
+429 EG
-441 VAQTHEFILRQPDS
+441 

-479 ALLRPA
+479 ALIKPS
-485 EILIL
+485 EILIM

-502 SRLFKALRGDYEKMT
+502 ANLFKALDENYARRT
-517 KIIIAQRI
+517 RIIIAQRI

-532 RIAVMDKGRIV
+532 RIAVLDRGRIV
-543 GMGTHKELMNSCDVY
+543 GMGSHEELMKSSAVY

-570 RKYESTTEYKS
+570 ARA

>member
-1 MLKFLKKYWWI
+1 LLKFLKKYWWI

-159 TLPIILLEIAF
+159 TLPIILIEIAF

-185 LDRVNSV
+185 LDCVNSV

-308 TSVPVIQDGK
+308 ASVPVIQDGK
-318 DGNIEKRGG
+318 EGNIEKRGG

-414 MFSGSIAHNI
+414 MFSGSIEHNI

-429 EATEDEMISAAR
+429 QATEDEMISAAR
-441 VAQTHEFILRQPDS
+441 VAQAHEFILRQPDS

-479 ALLRPA
+479 GLLRPA

-543 GMGTHKELMNSCDVY
+543 GMGTHKELMNSCDIY

-570 RKYESTTEYKS
+570 AKV

>member
-1 MLKFLKKYWWI
+1 MLKFLKKHLWI
-12 GLIGSLFMVGEV
+12 GLIGSLFMVCEV
-24 LIDLIQPKM
+24 LIDLIQPRM
-33 MAQIVDEGILKGN
+33 MAQIVDNGILKGN
-46 ESLVWSVGIRMIL
+46 TALVWSVGIRMIFI
-59 VVFLGGCC
+59 VFLGGCC

-89 LFHRIM
+89 LFDRIM

-116 DVTQVQNMVS
+116 DVTQVQTMVS
-126 QLIRGAVRCMMFFI
+126 QLIRGAVRCMMFFF
-140 AGSSFLLSLNVA
+140 AGSSFLLTLNVA
-152 FSRVLMF
+152 FSRVLML
-159 TLPIILLEIAF
+159 TIPIILMEIAF
-170 VVWKSGPLFTLLQKR
+170 VVWKSGPLFTHLQTR

-200 RVVKAFVQEKSEI
+200 RVVKAFVQEQSEI
-213 EKFRQSNRDLADSR
+213 EKFDKCNLDLVNTR
-227 FQVQLLI
+227 FEVQILI

-242 IVLNTATVTIIYIGG
+242 IVLNAATVAIIYIGG
-257 MEVAARRMEIGSL
+257 MEVAASRMEIGSL

-294 TLGVAS
+294 TLGLAS
-300 SKRIKEVL
+300 AKRLKEVL
-308 TSVPVIQDGK
+308 ASVPVIQDGSAAA
-318 DGNIEKRGG
+318 IEKRGG
-327 SIEFK
+327 SIEFE
-332 NVSFTYPG
+332 NVSFNYPG

-370 TLVSLIP
+370 TLVSLIA
-377 RFYDVTEGRV
+377 RFYDVTDGSV

-392 DVKNFTLHELRDR
+392 DVKNFSLHELRDR
-405 ISLVLQKSE
+405 ISFVLQKSE
-414 MFSGSIAHNI
+414 LFTGTIRKNI
-424 MIGNP
+424 MIANP
-429 EATEDEMISAAR
+429 GADEDEMVKAAR
-441 VAQTHEFILRQPDS
+441 AAQADEFILHQPDK
-455 YDTPVAE
+455 YDTTVAE

-479 ALLRPA
+479 ALLKPA

-502 SRLFKALRGDYEKMT
+502 ARLFKALDEGYEKLT

-543 GMGTHKELMNSCDVY
+543 GIGSHNELMENCDVY

-570 RKYESTTEYKS
+570 VKA

>member
-1 MLKFLKKYWWI
+1 MLKFLKKHLWI
-12 GLIGSLFMVGEV
+12 GLIGSLFMVCEV
-24 LIDLIQPKM
+24 LIDLIQPRM
-33 MAQIVDEGILKGN
+33 MAQIVDNGILKGN
-46 ESLVWSVGIRMIL
+46 TDLVWSVGIRMIFI
-59 VVFLGGCC
+59 VFLGGCC

-89 LFHRIM
+89 LFDRIM
-95 NFSFEQIDDFTVG
+95 NFSFEQIDDFTTG

-116 DVTQVQNMVS
+116 DVTQVQTMVS
-126 QLIRGAVRCMMFFI
+126 QLIRGAVRCMMFFF
-140 AGSSFLLSLNVA
+140 AGSSFLLTLNVA

-159 TLPIILLEIAF
+159 TIPIILAEIAF
-170 VVWKSGPLFTLLQKR
+170 VVWKSGPMFTHLQTR

-200 RVVKAFVQEKSEI
+200 RVVKAFVQEQSEI
-213 EKFRQSNRDLADSR
+213 EKFDKSNLDLVNTR
-227 FQVQLLI
+227 FEVQILI

-242 IVLNTATVTIIYIGG
+242 IVLNAATVAIIYIGG
-257 MEVAARRMEIGSL
+257 MEVAASRMEIGSL

-294 TLGVAS
+294 TLGLAS
-300 SKRIKEVL
+300 AKRLKEVL
-308 TSVPVIQDGK
+308 ASVPVIRDGDAK
-318 DGNIEKRGG
+318 DIEKRGG

-332 NVSFTYPG
+332 NVSFNYPG

-355 GQTLAIIG
+355 GQTLAVIG

-370 TLVSLIP
+370 TLVSLIA
-377 RFYDVTEGRV
+377 RFYDVTEGSV

-392 DVKNFTLHELRDR
+392 DVKHFTLHELRDR
-405 ISLVLQKSE
+405 ISFVLQKSE
-414 MFSGSIAHNI
+414 LFTGTIRKNI

-429 EATEDEMISAAR
+429 GTDEEDMIKAAR
-441 VAQTHEFILRQPDS
+441 AAQADEFISHQPDK
-455 YDTPVAE
+455 YDTTVAE

-479 ALLRPA
+479 ALLKPA

-502 SRLFKALRGDYEKMT
+502 ARLFKALDEGYGNLT

-543 GMGTHKELMNSCDVY
+543 GIGSHNELMENCDVY
-558 REIYDSQLRKGG
+558 REIYDSQLKKGG
-570 RKYESTTEYKS
+570 VKA

>member
-1 MLKFLKKYWWI
+1 MADTLLKFLKKHLWI
-12 GLIGSLFMVGEV
+12 GLIGSLFMVCEV
-24 LIDLIQPKM
+24 LIDLIQPRM
-33 MAQIVDEGILKGN
+33 MAQIVDNGILKGN
-46 ESLVWSVGIRMIL
+46 TALVWSVGIRMIFI
-59 VVFLGGCC
+59 VFLGGCC

-89 LFHRIM
+89 LFDRIM

-116 DVTQVQNMVS
+116 DVTQVQTMVS
-126 QLIRGAVRCMMFFI
+126 QLIRGAVRCMMFFF
-140 AGSSFLLSLNVA
+140 AGSSFLLTLNVA
-152 FSRVLMF
+152 FSRVLML
-159 TLPIILLEIAF
+159 TIPIILMEIAF
-170 VVWKSGPLFTLLQKR
+170 VVWKSGPLFTHLQTR

-200 RVVKAFVQEKSEI
+200 RVVKAFVQEQSEI
-213 EKFRQSNRDLADSR
+213 EKFDKSNLDLVNTR
-227 FQVQLLI
+227 FEVQILI

-242 IVLNTATVTIIYIGG
+242 IVLNAATVAIIYIGG
-257 MEVAARRMEIGSL
+257 MEVAASRMEIGSL

-294 TLGVAS
+294 TLGLAS
-300 SKRIKEVL
+300 AKRLKEVL
-308 TSVPVIQDGK
+308 ASVPVIRDGSAAA
-318 DGNIEKRGG
+318 IEKRGG
-327 SIEFK
+327 SIEFE
-332 NVSFTYPG
+332 NVSFNYPG

-370 TLVSLIP
+370 TLVSLIA
-377 RFYDVTEGRV
+377 RFYDVTDGSV

-392 DVKNFTLHELRDR
+392 DVKNFSLHELRDR
-405 ISLVLQKSE
+405 ISFVLQKSE
-414 MFSGSIAHNI
+414 LFTGTIRKNI

-429 EATEDEMISAAR
+429 EADEDEMVKAAR
-441 VAQTHEFILRQPDS
+441 AAQADEFILHQPDK
-455 YDTPVAE
+455 YDTTVAE

-479 ALLRPA
+479 ALLKPA

-502 SRLFKALRGDYEKMT
+502 ARLFKALDEGYEKLT

-543 GMGTHKELMNSCDVY
+543 GIGSHNELMENCDVY

-570 RKYESTTEYKS
+570 VKA

>member
-213 EKFRQSNRDLADSR
+213 EKFRQRNRDLADSR

-294 TLGVAS
+294 TLGVSS

-308 TSVPVIQDGK
+308 ASVPVIQDGK
-318 DGNIEKRGG
+318 SGDIQKRGG

-441 VAQTHEFILRQPDS
+441 VAQAHEFILRQPDS

-570 RKYESTTEYKS
+570 AKV

>member
-1 MLKFLKKYWWI
+1 MLKFLKKHLWI
-12 GLIGSLFMVGEV
+12 GLIGSLFMVCEV
-24 LIDLIQPKM
+24 LIDLIQPRM
-33 MAQIVDEGILKGN
+33 MAQIVDNGILKGN
-46 ESLVWSVGIRMIL
+46 TDLVWSVGIRMIFI
-59 VVFLGGCC
+59 VFLGGCC

-89 LFHRIM
+89 LFDRIM
-95 NFSFEQIDDFTVG
+95 NFSFEQIDDFTTG

-116 DVTQVQNMVS
+116 DVTQVQTMVS
-126 QLIRGAVRCMMFFI
+126 QLIRGAVRCMMFFF
-140 AGSSFLLSLNVA
+140 AGSSFLLTLNVA

-159 TLPIILLEIAF
+159 TIPIILAEIAF
-170 VVWKSGPLFTLLQKR
+170 VVWKSGPMFTHLQTR

-200 RVVKAFVQEKSEI
+200 RVVKAFVQEQSEI
-213 EKFRQSNRDLADSR
+213 EKFDKSNLDLVNTR
-227 FQVQLLI
+227 FEVQILI

-242 IVLNTATVTIIYIGG
+242 IVLNAATVAIIYIGG
-257 MEVAARRMEIGSL
+257 MEVAASRMEIGSL

-294 TLGVAS
+294 TLGLAS
-300 SKRIKEVL
+300 AKRLKEVL
-308 TSVPVIQDGK
+308 ASVPVIQDGDAK
-318 DGNIEKRGG
+318 DIEKRGG

-332 NVSFTYPG
+332 NVSFNYPG

-355 GQTLAIIG
+355 GQTLAVIG

-370 TLVSLIP
+370 TLVSLIA
-377 RFYDVTEGRV
+377 RFYDVTEGSV

-392 DVKNFTLHELRDR
+392 DVKHFTLHELRDH
-405 ISLVLQKSE
+405 ISFVLQKSE
-414 MFSGSIAHNI
+414 LFTGTIRKNI

-429 EATEDEMISAAR
+429 EAGEEDMVKAAR
-441 VAQTHEFILRQPDS
+441 AAQADEFISHQPDG

-479 ALLRPA
+479 ALLKPA

-502 SRLFKALRGDYEKMT
+502 ARLFKALDEGYGNLT

-543 GMGTHKELMNSCDVY
+543 GIGSHNELMENCDVY
-558 REIYDSQLRKGG
+558 REIYDSQLKKGG
-570 RKYESTTEYKS
+570 VKA

>member
-1 MLKFLKKYWWI
+1 MENTLLKFLKKHLWI
-12 GLIGSLFMVGEV
+12 GLIGSLFMVCEV
-24 LIDLIQPKM
+24 LIDLIQPRM
-33 MAQIVDEGILKGN
+33 MAQIVDNGILKGN
-46 ESLVWSVGIRMIL
+46 TDLVWSVGIRMIFI
-59 VVFLGGCC
+59 VFLGGCC

-89 LFHRIM
+89 LFDRIM
-95 NFSFEQIDDFTVG
+95 NFSFEQIDDFTTG

-116 DVTQVQNMVS
+116 DVTQVQTMVS
-126 QLIRGAVRCMMFFI
+126 QLIRGAVRCMMFFF
-140 AGSSFLLSLNVA
+140 AGSSFLLTLNVA

-159 TLPIILLEIAF
+159 TIPIILAEIAF
-170 VVWKSGPLFTLLQKR
+170 VVWKSGPMFTHLQTR

-192 IGENVASE
+192 IGENIASE
-200 RVVKAFVQEKSEI
+200 RVVKAFVQEQSEI
-213 EKFRQSNRDLADSR
+213 EKFDKSNLDLVNTR
-227 FQVQLLI
+227 FEVQILI

-242 IVLNTATVTIIYIGG
+242 IVLNAATVAIIYIGG
-257 MEVAARRMEIGSL
+257 MEVAASRMEIGSL

-294 TLGVAS
+294 TLGLAS
-300 SKRIKEVL
+300 AKRLKEVL
-308 TSVPVIQDGK
+308 ASVPVIRDGDAK
-318 DGNIEKRGG
+318 DIEKRGG

-332 NVSFTYPG
+332 NVSFNYPG

-355 GQTLAIIG
+355 GQTLAVIG

-370 TLVSLIP
+370 TLVSLIA
-377 RFYDVTEGRV
+377 RFYDVTEGSV

-392 DVKNFTLHELRDR
+392 DVKHFTLHELRDR
-405 ISLVLQKSE
+405 ISFVLQKSE
-414 MFSGSIAHNI
+414 LFTGTIRKNI

-429 EATEDEMISAAR
+429 EASEEEMIFAAR
-441 VAQTHEFILRQPDS
+441 AAQADEFILHQPDK
-455 YDTPVAE
+455 YDTTVAE

-479 ALLRPA
+479 ALLKPA

-502 SRLFKALRGDYEKMT
+502 ARLFKALDEGYEKLT
-517 KIIIAQRI
+517 RIIIAQRI

-543 GMGTHKELMNSCDVY
+543 GIGSHNELMENCDVY
-558 REIYDSQLRKGG
+558 REIYDSQLRKGDA
-570 RKYESTTEYKS
+570 KV

>member
-1 MLKFLKKYWWI
+1 LLKFLKKHLWI
-12 GLIGSLFMVGEV
+12 GLIGSLFMVCEV
-24 LIDLIQPKM
+24 LIDLIQPRM
-33 MAQIVDEGILKGN
+33 MAQIVDNGILKGN
-46 ESLVWSVGIRMIL
+46 TDLVWSVGIRMIFI
-59 VVFLGGCC
+59 VFLGGCC

-89 LFHRIM
+89 LFDRIM
-95 NFSFEQIDDFTVG
+95 NFSFEQIDDFTTG

-116 DVTQVQNMVS
+116 DVTQVQTMVS
-126 QLIRGAVRCMMFFI
+126 QLIRGAVRCMMFFF
-140 AGSSFLLSLNVA
+140 AGSSFLLTLNVA

-159 TLPIILLEIAF
+159 TIPIILAEIAF
-170 VVWKSGPLFTLLQKR
+170 VVWKSGPMFTHLQTR

-200 RVVKAFVQEKSEI
+200 RVVKAFVQEQSEI
-213 EKFRQSNRDLADSR
+213 EKFDKSNLDLVNTR
-227 FQVQLLI
+227 FEVQILI

-242 IVLNTATVTIIYIGG
+242 IVLNAATVAIIYIGG
-257 MEVAARRMEIGSL
+257 MEVAASRMEIGSL

-294 TLGVAS
+294 TLGLAS
-300 SKRIKEVL
+300 AKRLKEVL
-308 TSVPVIQDGK
+308 ASVPVIRDGDAK
-318 DGNIEKRGG
+318 DIEKRGG

-332 NVSFTYPG
+332 NVSFNYPG

-355 GQTLAIIG
+355 GQTLAVIG

-370 TLVSLIP
+370 TLVSLIA
-377 RFYDVTEGRV
+377 RFYDVTEGSV

-392 DVKNFTLHELRDR
+392 DVKHFTLHELRDR
-405 ISLVLQKSE
+405 ISFVLQKSE
-414 MFSGSIAHNI
+414 LFTGTIRKNI

-429 EATEDEMISAAR
+429 GTDEEDMIKAAR
-441 VAQTHEFILRQPDS
+441 AAQADEFISHQPDK
-455 YDTPVAE
+455 YDTTVAE

-479 ALLRPA
+479 ALLKPA

-502 SRLFKALRGDYEKMT
+502 ARLFKALDEGYGNLT

-543 GMGTHKELMNSCDVY
+543 GIGSHNELMENCDVY
-558 REIYDSQLRKGG
+558 REIYDSQLKKGG
-570 RKYESTTEYKS
+570 VKA

>member
-1 MLKFLKKYWWI
+1 MLKFLKKHLWI
-12 GLIGSLFMVGEV
+12 GLIGSLFMVCEV
-24 LIDLIQPKM
+24 LIDLIQPRM
-33 MAQIVDEGILKGN
+33 MAQIVDNGILKGDTA
-46 ESLVWSVGIRMIL
+46 LVWSVGIRMIFI
-59 VVFLGGCC
+59 VFLGGCC

-89 LFHRIM
+89 LFDRIM

-116 DVTQVQNMVS
+116 DVTQVQTMVS
-126 QLIRGAVRCMMFFI
+126 QLIRGAVRCMMFFF
-140 AGSSFLLSLNVA
+140 AGSSFLLTLNVA
-152 FSRVLMF
+152 FSRVLMLTF
-159 TLPIILLEIAF
+159 PIVLMEIAF
-170 VVWKSGPLFTLLQKR
+170 VVWKSGPLFTHLQTR

-200 RVVKAFVQEKSEI
+200 RVVKAFVQEQSEI
-213 EKFRQSNRDLADSR
+213 EKFDKSNLDLVNTR
-227 FQVQLLI
+227 FEVQILI

-242 IVLNTATVTIIYIGG
+242 IVLNAATVAIIYIGG
-257 MEVAARRMEIGSL
+257 MEVAASRMEIGSL

-294 TLGVAS
+294 TLGLAS
-300 SKRIKEVL
+300 AKRLKEVL
-308 TSVPVIQDGK
+308 ASVPVIRDGSAAA
-318 DGNIEKRGG
+318 IEKRGG
-327 SIEFK
+327 SIEFE
-332 NVSFTYPG
+332 NVSFNYPG

-370 TLVSLIP
+370 TLVSLIA
-377 RFYDVTEGRV
+377 RFYDVTDGSV

-392 DVKNFTLHELRDR
+392 DVKNFSLHELRDR
-405 ISLVLQKSE
+405 ISFVLQKSE
-414 MFSGSIAHNI
+414 LFTGTIRKNI

-429 EATEDEMISAAR
+429 EADEDEMIKAAR
-441 VAQTHEFILRQPDS
+441 AAQADEFILHQPDK
-455 YDTPVAE
+455 YDTTVAE

-479 ALLRPA
+479 ALLKPA

-502 SRLFKALRGDYEKMT
+502 ARLFKALDEGYEKLT

-525 ATVMRAD
+525 ATVIRAD

-543 GMGTHKELMNSCDVY
+543 GIGSHNELMENCDVY

-570 RKYESTTEYKS
+570 AKA

>member
-1 MLKFLKKYWWI
+1 MADTLLKFLKKHLWI
-12 GLIGSLFMVGEV
+12 GLIGSLFMVCEV
-24 LIDLIQPKM
+24 LIDLIQPRM
-33 MAQIVDEGILKGN
+33 MAQIVDNGILKGN
-46 ESLVWSVGIRMIL
+46 TDLVWSVGIRMIFI
-59 VVFLGGCC
+59 VFLGGCC

-89 LFHRIM
+89 LFDRIM

-116 DVTQVQNMVS
+116 DVTQVQTMVS
-126 QLIRGAVRCMMFFI
+126 QLIRGAVRCMMFFF
-140 AGSSFLLSLNVA
+140 AGSSFLLTLNVA

-159 TLPIILLEIAF
+159 TIPIILMEIAF
-170 VVWKSGPLFTLLQKR
+170 VVWKSGPLFTHLQTR

-200 RVVKAFVQEKSEI
+200 RVVKAFVQEQSEI
-213 EKFRQSNRDLADSR
+213 EKFDKSNLDLVNTR
-227 FQVQLLI
+227 FEVQILI

-242 IVLNTATVTIIYIGG
+242 IVLNAATVAIIYIGG
-257 MEVAARRMEIGSL
+257 MEVAASRMEIGSL

-294 TLGVAS
+294 TLGLAS
-300 SKRIKEVL
+300 AKRLKEVL
-308 TSVPVIQDGK
+308 ASVPVIRDGSAAA
-318 DGNIEKRGG
+318 IEKRGG
-327 SIEFK
+327 SIEFE
-332 NVSFTYPG
+332 NVSFNYPG

-370 TLVSLIP
+370 TLVSLIA
-377 RFYDVTEGRV
+377 RFYDVTDGSV

-392 DVKNFTLHELRDR
+392 DVKNFSLHELRDR
-405 ISLVLQKSE
+405 ISFVLQKSE
-414 MFSGSIAHNI
+414 LFTGTIRKNI

-429 EATEDEMISAAR
+429 EADEDEMVKAAR
-441 VAQTHEFILRQPDS
+441 AAQADEFILHQPDK
-455 YDTPVAE
+455 YDTTVAE

-479 ALLRPA
+479 ALLKPA

-502 SRLFKALRGDYEKMT
+502 ARLFKALDEGYEKLT

-543 GMGTHKELMNSCDVY
+543 GIGSHNELMENCDVY

-570 RKYESTTEYKS
+570 AKA

>member
-1 MLKFLKKYWWI
+1 MLKFLKKHLWI
-12 GLIGSLFMVGEV
+12 GLIGSLFMVCEV
-24 LIDLIQPKM
+24 LIDLIQPRM
-33 MAQIVDEGILKGN
+33 MAQIVDNGILKGN
-46 ESLVWSVGIRMIL
+46 TALVWSVGIRMIFI
-59 VVFLGGCC
+59 VFLGGCC

-89 LFHRIM
+89 LFDRIM

-116 DVTQVQNMVS
+116 DVTQVQTMVS
-126 QLIRGAVRCMMFFI
+126 QLIRGAVRCMMFFF
-140 AGSSFLLSLNVA
+140 AGSSFLLTLNVA
-152 FSRVLMF
+152 FSRVLML
-159 TLPIILLEIAF
+159 TIPIILMEISF
-170 VVWKSGPLFTLLQKR
+170 VVWKSGPLFTHLQTR

-200 RVVKAFVQEKSEI
+200 RVVKAFVQEQSEI
-213 EKFRQSNRDLADSR
+213 EKFDKSNLDLVNTR
-227 FQVQLLI
+227 FEVQILI

-242 IVLNTATVTIIYIGG
+242 IVLNAATVAIIYIGG
-257 MEVAARRMEIGSL
+257 MEVAANRMEIGSL

-294 TLGVAS
+294 TLGLAS
-300 SKRIKEVL
+300 AKRLKEVL
-308 TSVPVIQDGK
+308 ASVPVIRDGSAAA
-318 DGNIEKRGG
+318 IEKRGG
-327 SIEFK
+327 SIEFE
-332 NVSFTYPG
+332 NVSFNYPG
-340 HHHEVLKDISFTVAP
+340 HHHEVLKNISFTVAP

-370 TLVSLIP
+370 TLVSLIA
-377 RFYDVTEGRV
+377 RFYDVTDGSV

-392 DVKNFTLHELRDR
+392 DVKNFSLHELRDR
-405 ISLVLQKSE
+405 ISFVLQKSE
-414 MFSGSIAHNI
+414 LFTGTIRKNI

-429 EATEDEMISAAR
+429 EADEDEMVKAAR
-441 VAQTHEFILRQPDS
+441 AAQADEFILHQPDK
-455 YDTPVAE
+455 YDTTVAE

-479 ALLRPA
+479 ALLKPA

-502 SRLFKALRGDYEKMT
+502 ARLFKALDEGYEKLT

-543 GMGTHKELMNSCDVY
+543 GIGSHNELMENCDVY

-570 RKYESTTEYKS
+570 VKA

>member
-1 MLKFLKKYWWI
+1 MADTLLKFLKKHLWI
-12 GLIGSLFMVGEV
+12 GLIGSLFMVCEV
-24 LIDLIQPKM
+24 LIDLIQPRM
-33 MAQIVDEGILKGN
+33 MAQIVDNGILKGDTA
-46 ESLVWSVGIRMIL
+46 LVWSVGIRMIFI
-59 VVFLGGCC
+59 VFLGGCC

-89 LFHRIM
+89 LFDRIM

-116 DVTQVQNMVS
+116 DVTQVQTMVS
-126 QLIRGAVRCMMFFI
+126 QLIRGAVRCMMFFF
-140 AGSSFLLSLNVA
+140 AGSSFLLTLNVA
-152 FSRVLMF
+152 FSRVLML
-159 TLPIILLEIAF
+159 TIPIILMEIAF
-170 VVWKSGPLFTLLQKR
+170 VVWKSGPLFTHLQTR

-200 RVVKAFVQEKSEI
+200 CVVKAFVQEQSEI
-213 EKFRQSNRDLADSR
+213 EKFDKSNLDLVNTR
-227 FQVQLLI
+227 FEVQILI

-242 IVLNTATVTIIYIGG
+242 IVLNAATVAIIYIGG
-257 MEVAARRMEIGSL
+257 MEVAASRMEIGSL

-294 TLGVAS
+294 TLGLAS
-300 SKRIKEVL
+300 AKRLKEVL
-308 TSVPVIQDGK
+308 ASVPVIRDGSAAA
-318 DGNIEKRGG
+318 IEKRGG

-332 NVSFTYPG
+332 NVSFNYPG
-340 HHHEVLKDISFTVAP
+340 HHHEVLKDISFPVAP

-370 TLVSLIP
+370 TLVSLIA
-377 RFYDVTEGRV
+377 RFYDVTDGSV

-392 DVKNFTLHELRDR
+392 DVKNFSLHELRDR
-405 ISLVLQKSE
+405 ISFVLQKSE
-414 MFSGSIAHNI
+414 LFTGTIRKNI

-429 EATEDEMISAAR
+429 EADEDEMIKAAR
-441 VAQTHEFILRQPDS
+441 AAQADEFILHQPDK
-455 YDTPVAE
+455 YDTTVAE

-479 ALLRPA
+479 ALLKPA

-502 SRLFKALRGDYEKMT
+502 ARLFKALDEGYEKLT

-543 GMGTHKELMNSCDVY
+543 GIGSHNELMENCDVY

-570 RKYESTTEYKS
+570 AKA

>member
-1 MLKFLKKYWWI
+1 MADTLLKFLKKHLWI
-12 GLIGSLFMVGEV
+12 GLIGSLFMVCEV
-24 LIDLIQPKM
+24 LIDLIQPRM
-33 MAQIVDEGILKGN
+33 MAQIVDNGILKGN
-46 ESLVWSVGIRMIL
+46 TALVWSVGIRMIFI
-59 VVFLGGCC
+59 VFLGGCC

-89 LFHRIM
+89 LFDRIM

-116 DVTQVQNMVS
+116 DVTQVQTMVS
-126 QLIRGAVRCMMFFI
+126 QLIRGAVRCMMFFF
-140 AGSSFLLSLNVA
+140 AGSSFLLTLNVA
-152 FSRVLMF
+152 FSRVLML
-159 TLPIILLEIAF
+159 TIPIILMEIAF
-170 VVWKSGPLFTLLQKR
+170 VVWKSGPLFTHLQTR

-200 RVVKAFVQEKSEI
+200 RVVKAFVQEQSEI
-213 EKFRQSNRDLADSR
+213 EKFDKSNLDLVNTR
-227 FQVQLLI
+227 FEVQILI

-242 IVLNTATVTIIYIGG
+242 IVLNAATVAIIYIGG
-257 MEVAARRMEIGSL
+257 MEVAASRMEIGSL

-294 TLGVAS
+294 TLGLAS
-300 SKRIKEVL
+300 AKRLKEVL
-308 TSVPVIQDGK
+308 ASVPVIR
-318 DGNIEKRGG
+318 DGNAAAIEKRGG
-327 SIEFK
+327 SIEFE
-332 NVSFTYPG
+332 NVSFNYPG

-370 TLVSLIP
+370 TLVSLIA
-377 RFYDVTEGRV
+377 RFYDVTDGSV

-392 DVKNFTLHELRDR
+392 DVKNFSLHELRDR
-405 ISLVLQKSE
+405 ISFVLQKSE
-414 MFSGSIAHNI
+414 LFTGTIRKNI

-429 EATEDEMISAAR
+429 EADEDEMVKAAR
-441 VAQTHEFILRQPDS
+441 AAQADEFILHQPDK
-455 YDTPVAE
+455 YDTTVAE

-479 ALLRPA
+479 ALLKPA

-502 SRLFKALRGDYEKMT
+502 ARLFKALDEGYEKLT

-543 GMGTHKELMNSCDVY
+543 GIGSHNELMENCDVY

-570 RKYESTTEYKS
+570 VKA

>member
-1 MLKFLKKYWWI
+1 MLKFLKKHLWI
-12 GLIGSLFMVGEV
+12 GLIGSLFMVCEV
-24 LIDLIQPKM
+24 LIDLIQPRM
-33 MAQIVDEGILKGN
+33 MAQIVDNGILKGDTA
-46 ESLVWSVGIRMIL
+46 LVWSVGIRMIFI
-59 VVFLGGCC
+59 VFLGGCC

-89 LFHRIM
+89 LFDRIM

-116 DVTQVQNMVS
+116 DVTQVQTMVS
-126 QLIRGAVRCMMFFI
+126 QLIRGAVRCMMFFF
-140 AGSSFLLSLNVA
+140 AGSSFLLTLNVA
-152 FSRVLMF
+152 FSRVLML
-159 TLPIILLEIAF
+159 TIPIILMEIAF
-170 VVWKSGPLFTLLQKR
+170 VVWKSGPLFTHLQTR

-200 RVVKAFVQEKSEI
+200 RVVKAFVQEQSEI
-213 EKFRQSNRDLADSR
+213 EKFDKCNLDLVNTR
-227 FQVQLLI
+227 FEVQILI

-242 IVLNTATVTIIYIGG
+242 IVLNAATVAIIYIGG
-257 MEVAARRMEIGSL
+257 MEVAASRMEIGSL

-280 LSGMMMMAMIFQTI
+280 LSGMMMMAIIFQTI
-294 TLGVAS
+294 TLGLAS
-300 SKRIKEVL
+300 AKRLKEVL
-308 TSVPVIQDGK
+308 ASVPVIRDGSAAA
-318 DGNIEKRGG
+318 IEKHGG

-332 NVSFTYPG
+332 NVSFNYPG

-370 TLVSLIP
+370 TLVSLIA
-377 RFYDVTEGRV
+377 RFYDVTDGSV

-392 DVKNFTLHELRDR
+392 DVKNFSLHELRDR
-405 ISLVLQKSE
+405 ISFVLQKSE
-414 MFSGSIAHNI
+414 LFTGTIRKNI

-429 EATEDEMISAAR
+429 EADEDEMVKAAR
-441 VAQTHEFILRQPDS
+441 AAQADEFILHQPDK
-455 YDTPVAE
+455 YDTTVAE

-479 ALLRPA
+479 ALLKPA

-502 SRLFKALRGDYEKMT
+502 ARLFKALDEGYEKLT
-517 KIIIAQRI
+517 RIIIAQRI

-543 GMGTHKELMNSCDVY
+543 GIGSHNELMENCDVY
-558 REIYDSQLRKGG
+558 REIYYSQLKKGG
-570 RKYESTTEYKS
+570 VKA